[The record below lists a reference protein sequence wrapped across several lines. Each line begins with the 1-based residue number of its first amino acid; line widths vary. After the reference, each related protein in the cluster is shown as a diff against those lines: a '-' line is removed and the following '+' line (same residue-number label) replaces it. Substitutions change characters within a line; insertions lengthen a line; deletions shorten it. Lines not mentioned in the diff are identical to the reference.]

1 MRHLLNWLLPRL
13 VFRRKYDFF
22 FHTPSRKEEK
32 KERKKKRGGRTEMS
46 FNSTESISFIH
57 IKTNPAVLR
66 SFLQKHLFQSDFF
79 HYFMLPS
86 HPRPHLCCSQV
97 QTSLPG
103 RFCFHCCHTYNARRT
118 RLWADKTCCSRN
130 RSSARR
136 SWPGSGIQTGLRG
149 RCASASAIAGWGW
162 SCQNER
168 LFLSTSHLHLKGGGK
183 AQAVVLVN
191 FIVKERKILSFSV
204 LVLLS
209 FIKCLGLRGENKNTP
224 TSVECS
230 ILHYAF
236 GFCTLLREPKTG
248 PRILTQIAEDPLHS
262 RLYVIKATMCV
273 G

>member
-1 MRHLLNWLLPRL
+1 M
-13 VFRRKYDFF
+13 
-22 FHTPSRKEEK
+22 
-32 KERKKKRGGRTEMS
+32 EMS

-168 LFLSTSHLHLKGGGK
+168 LFLSTSHLHLKRRGK
-183 AQAVVLVN
+183 KEAQAVVLVN
-191 FIVKERKILSFSV
+191 FKVKEREILIFLFGSFEFHQMFGPERRKQKHPNISGMQHPT
-204 LVLLS
+204 LRFWLLH
-209 FIKCLGLRGENKNTP
+209 F
-224 TSVECS
+224 
-230 ILHYAF
+230 A
-236 GFCTLLREPKTG
+236 
-248 PRILTQIAEDPLHS
+248 PRA
-262 RLYVIKATMCV
+262 
-273 G
+273 

>member
-1 MRHLLNWLLPRL
+1 MIFFTLLAG
-13 VFRRKYDFF
+13 
-22 FHTPSRKEEK
+22 
-32 KERKKKRGGRTEMS
+32 KKKKKKGKKKGGAERRCH
-46 FNSTESISFIH
+46 SIQQKAFPSYT
-57 IKTNPAVLR
+57 KTNPAVLR

-168 LFLSTSHLHLKGGGK
+168 LFLSTSHLHLKGGGE

-262 RLYVIKATMCV
+262 RLYVIKATTCV
-273 G
+273 GEEEK

>member
-1 MRHLLNWLLPRL
+1 MP
-13 VFRRKYDFF
+13 
-22 FHTPSRKEEK
+22 
-32 KERKKKRGGRTEMS
+32 

-168 LFLSTSHLHLKGGGK
+168 LFLSTSHLHLKGGGGEGSTSSRTCEFQSK
-183 AQAVVLVN
+183 GKRN
-191 FIVKERKILSFSV
+191 TNFSV
-204 LVLLS
+204 WFFWVS
-209 FIKCLGLRGENKNTP
+209 SNVWAWEEKTKTP
-224 TSVECS
+224 QHQWNAASY
-230 ILHYAF
+230 I
-236 GFCTLLREPKTG
+236 TLLAFALCSESLKPDQEFWHKLQKI
-248 PRILTQIAEDPLHS
+248 PYIAD
-262 RLYVIKATMCV
+262 YM
-273 G
+273 